1 MSRDQVMLLT
11 SFWHEDILARSQSFL
26 RALMSNSILSV
37 LVMPFDI
44 VESSKQVQEHGPVRL
59 YKTKI
64 TLILF
69 DSLWIRILL
78 KAAKNEAI
86 ALGARKMHHRNR
98 LTVLM

>member
-26 RALMSNSILSV
+26 SALMSNSILSV

-44 VESSKQVQEHGPVRL
+44 VESSKQVQEHGQVKL

-64 TLILF
+64 TRILF

-78 KAAKNEAI
+78 KAAKNEAKAVGAKRCII
-86 ALGARKMHHRNR
+86 AI
-98 LTVLM
+98 V